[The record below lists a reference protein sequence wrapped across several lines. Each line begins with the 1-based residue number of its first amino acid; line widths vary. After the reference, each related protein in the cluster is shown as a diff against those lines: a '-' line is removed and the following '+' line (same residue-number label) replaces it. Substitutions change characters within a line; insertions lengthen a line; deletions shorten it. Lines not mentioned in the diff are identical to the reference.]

1 LSKKKS
7 IFVAFFKRKVE
18 ELKDKIN
25 QSKIPSH
32 VAVIMDGN
40 GRWAKKQGIK
50 RIFGHQNA
58 IEAVRDIT
66 EGGAELGIKHLTLYA
81 FSTENWERPKHEVD
95 GLMTLLVN
103 TIKSEMPTLVENN
116 IKLSTIGKT
125 EDLPE
130 AAQKNLQKAIATT
143 SDNNGMELILAL
155 NYSGRWDIIN
165 AFNSAI
171 KQGVKKLDNDSLSE
185 LLSTKGVPDPEL
197 LIRTS
202 GEMRISNFLLW
213 QMAYTELF
221 FTEVLWPDFR
231 KKHLYEAIIAYQN
244 RERRFGK
251 TSDQVNA

>member
-1 LSKKKS
+1 M
-7 IFVAFFKRKVE
+7 
-18 ELKDKIN
+18 
-25 QSKIPSH
+25 PSH

-66 EGGAELGIKHLTLYA
+66 EAGAELGIKHLTLYA
-81 FSTENWERPKHEVD
+81 FSTENWERPKLEVD

-103 TIKSEMPTLVENN
+103 TIKSEMPTLVKNN

-130 AAQKNLQKAIATT
+130 AAQKNLQQAISTT
-143 SDNNGMELILAL
+143 STNNGMELILAL
-155 NYSGRWDIIN
+155 NYSGRWDILN
-165 AFNSAI
+165 AVNSAL
-171 KQGVKKLDNDSLSE
+171 KQGVQNVDTSSLSE
-185 LLSTKGVPDPEL
+185 LLSTKGTPDPEL

-221 FTEVLWPDFR
+221 FTDVLWPDFR